1 MPKWKRSAGT
11 APDGDFLE
19 RVRDLA
25 RAGLNQK
32 QIAAKLG
39 IKTTATLMA
48 RLIRASQESRR
59 PVPMI
64 GRGGRGRV
72 GPTRVESVEVRG
84 RSGGAF
90 AVNIPEEPL
99 RRAGVKMG
107 DSLTVNVSRRRIVLA
122 LESKEKAAEAGPRKP
137 RLIKGRK

>member
-1 MPKWKRSAGT
+1 MPKRKSSAGT
-11 APDGDFLE
+11 APNGDFLE

-72 GPTRVESVEVRG
+72 GPTQVESVEVRG

-122 LESKEKAAEAGPRKP
+122 VESK
-137 RLIKGRK
+137 